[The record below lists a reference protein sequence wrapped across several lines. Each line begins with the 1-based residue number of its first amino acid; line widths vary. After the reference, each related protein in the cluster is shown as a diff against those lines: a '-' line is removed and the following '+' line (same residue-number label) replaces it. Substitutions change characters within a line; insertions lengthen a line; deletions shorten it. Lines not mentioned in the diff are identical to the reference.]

1 MKILKKYNKGGKMR
15 KNKFTLFL
23 LLLILIFA
31 LIQHFQLRSLKT
43 KLKDIQ
49 QTEKM
54 FLMIPIKHHFNNYL
68 DTIFSVSS
76 YLTGLDIK
84 YFYAVSE
91 VESNHN
97 PLVTGDRGKSIGL
110 FQIQNHEWQECLKNP
125 LINSITF
132 AVILKGLEQRY
143 GHITLALAVYNG
155 GPRNPNLLYVKK
167 VLKVLEKFEK
177 GEK

>member
-43 KLKDIQ
+43 KLKNIQ

-54 FLMIPIKHHFNNYL
+54 FLMIPIKHYLNNYL

-76 YLTGLDIK
+76 YLTGLSIE
-84 YFYAVSE
+84 YFYAVAK
-91 VESNHN
+91 VESDFNSFA
-97 PLVTGDRGKSIGL
+97 VGDNNKSIGL
-110 FQIQNHEWQECLKNP
+110 FQIQNHEWKECLKNP
-125 LINSITF
+125 LINSLTF
-132 AVILKGLEQRY
+132 ATILKSLEQRY
-143 GHITLALAVYNG
+143 GNILLALMVYNG
-155 GPRNPNLLYVKK
+155 GNKPNLKYAQK
-167 VLKVLEKFEK
+167 VLSTLKNLK